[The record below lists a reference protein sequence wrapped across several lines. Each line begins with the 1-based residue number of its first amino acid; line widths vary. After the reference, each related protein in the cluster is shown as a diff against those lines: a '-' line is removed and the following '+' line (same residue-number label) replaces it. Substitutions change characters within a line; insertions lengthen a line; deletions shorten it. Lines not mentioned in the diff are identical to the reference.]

1 MKKAISIVSLG
12 ILLVTGQAV
21 PAIASTNLVNTQ
33 TVSTL
38 PPIDF
43 KTTDQTPYSVGLTWS
58 AVTNAPQYRV
68 QFSKNSDMSEA
79 WYARSFGS
87 TPNID
92 IRDLSPGTPYY
103 FKVRVINT
111 DGSNISPYSSSIT
124 VTTKPQ
130 PAALPAIEKPLK
142 VATFNVRCANCN
154 GEEPEYLPWDKRRDA
169 VISQIKSKMPD
180 VIGLQEASQGWL
192 KDPITGTQINLS
204 QFEDL
209 QQRLN
214 TAGAPY
220 ALTNSSRNNC
230 VNSFTPTNCTYA
242 DQGASQDAKIIYN
255 KNTVS
260 LVSQGSTQLPA
271 NDPTANAR
279 YVSWAILQQ
288 TSTNKKF
295 FVADTHLQPGD
306 GTANYDARKSQAQ
319 KMVEVINSKNPEKL
333 PTFIVGDMNAS
344 KWSEPDNA
352 PYEVFTKAGYVDPI
366 GGTAFTSVASGY
378 AVAEKMINAKYSS
391 YNGFDRQL
399 SAPADASNR
408 YLGRHIDYIFTSK
421 MRVGAWE
428 QVLNVDSNGLLQG
441 VIPSDHN
448 MLMTTVELPNAP
460 VAPVL
465 SAIAKKA
472 LLLNGSLGVA
482 VGKEVYTT
490 NGGGYQK
497 YEKGF
502 ILWHPRTGA
511 FENKGSIRSKW
522 AGTGYENGWMGYPK
536 TDEIA
541 SINGGV
547 YQVYEGGA
555 IYWAPNCGTHISF
568 GGIRSMYGSMGYEK
582 GRLGYPTSDEYKTA
596 TGVSQNFQ
604 GGKIN
609 WSATNG
615 NSIILK

>member
-12 ILLVTGQAV
+12 IILATGHAV
-21 PAIASTNLVNTQ
+21 PAFAANVPINTVTTA
-33 TVSTL
+33 TV
-38 PPIDF
+38 PPADM
-43 KTTDQTPYSVGLTWS
+43 KTTDQTPYSVGLSWS
-58 AVTNAPQYRV
+58 PVANAPQYRV
-68 QFSKNSDMSEA
+68 QFSKSPDMSNSS
-79 WYARSFGS
+79 YARSFGS

-92 IRDLSPGTPYY
+92 IRDLTPGIPYY

-111 DGSNISPYSSSIT
+111 DGSNVSPYSSAIT
-124 VTTKPQ
+124 VSTKAQ

-142 VATFNVRCANCN
+142 VATFNVRCANCT
-154 GEEPEYLPWDKRRDA
+154 GDEPDYLPWDKRRDA
-169 VISQIKSKMPD
+169 VVSQIKSKMPD

-192 KDPITGTQINLS
+192 KDPVTGNQINLS

-209 QQRLN
+209 TQRLN
-214 TAGAPY
+214 VAGAPY
-220 ALTNSSRNNC
+220 ALTNSNRNNC
-230 VNSFTPTNCTYA
+230 VNSFTPTNCVYA

-271 NDPTANAR
+271 NDPTANGR
-279 YVSWAILQQ
+279 YISWAILQQ

-306 GTANYDARKSQAQ
+306 GTANYDARKAQAQ
-319 KMVEVINSKNPEKL
+319 KMVEVINTKNPEKL

-366 GGTAFTSVASGY
+366 GGTAFTSIASGY
-378 AVAEKMINAKYSS
+378 ATAEKMINAKYSS

-428 QVLNVDSNGLLQG
+428 QVLNVDANGLLQG
-441 VIPSDHN
+441 VVPSDHN
-448 MLMTTVELPNAP
+448 MLMTTVELPA
-460 VAPVL
+460 VPVL
-465 SAIAKKA
+465 SAIATKA
-472 LLLNGSLGVA
+472 IALNGSLGLA
-482 VGKEVYTT
+482 VGKEVSSAD
-490 NGGGYQK
+490 GGGYQK

-522 AGTGYENGWMGYPK
+522 AGTGYEGGWMGYPK

-547 YQVYEGGA
+547 YQVYESGA
-555 IYWAPNCGTHISF
+555 IYWSPASGTRISK
-568 GGIRSMYGSMGYEK
+568 GGIRAIYGSMGYEK
-582 GRLGYPTSDEYKTA
+582 GRLGYPTSDEYATTA
-596 TGVSQNFQ
+596 GVSQNFQ

-609 WSATNG
+609 WSPNG
-615 NSIILK
+615 ANSITLK